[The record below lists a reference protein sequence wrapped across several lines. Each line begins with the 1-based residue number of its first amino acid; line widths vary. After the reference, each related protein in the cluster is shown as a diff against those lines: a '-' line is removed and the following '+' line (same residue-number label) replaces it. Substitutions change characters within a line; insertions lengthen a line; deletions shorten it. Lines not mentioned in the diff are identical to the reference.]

1 MQPSDPR
8 TSSGAS
14 RTAPAAWRLA
24 LALVALLSAIVAQAQ
39 EMQVIELRHRLASE
53 VIPIVQPL
61 LETGGVI
68 TGMDAMLF
76 VRTSPANL
84 AQIRQAVDA
93 LDRKPRQLLVT
104 VGQGTVTNVD
114 SSSVRGSATIG
125 SGDVQVGVNRPPGAE
140 PGASVRVDNRSQ
152 RADLTNVSSVR
163 ALEGMET
170 FIAIGQSVPVTTT
183 QVTRGWGGTLTQ
195 QSTEFHSAS
204 TGFYATVRVSGE
216 TVTLEISPQQQR
228 LRASVRGGPV
238 VETSGAMTTV
248 SGRLGEW
255 LALGAVQESSTS
267 GTGGLLAWGRQA
279 GSSQYSAWAR
289 VDEVP

>member
-1 MQPSDPR
+1 MQPRNAR
-8 TSSGAS
+8 TKS
-14 RTAPAAWRLA
+14 TAMTTTAAWRRVLA
-24 LALVALLSAIVAQAQ
+24 LAALLSAIVAQAQ
-39 EMQVIELRHRLASE
+39 EMQVIELRHRLATE

-61 LETGGVI
+61 LEPGGVI
-68 TGMDAMLF
+68 TGMDGTLF

-93 LDRKPRQLLVT
+93 LDRRPRQLLIT
-104 VGQGTVTNVD
+104 VGQGTVTNAD

-125 SGDVQVGVNRPPGAE
+125 GGDVQVGVNRPPGAE
-140 PGASVRVDNRSQ
+140 PGASVRVDSRSQ
-152 RADLTNVSSVR
+152 RADLANVSSVR

-183 QVTRGWGGTLTQ
+183 QVTRGWGGTVTQ
-195 QSTEFHSAS
+195 QSTEFRSAS

-228 LRASVRGGPV
+228 LRSSTRGPV
-238 VETSGAMTTV
+238 IETAGAVTTV

-255 LALGAVQESSTS
+255 LALGAVQESITS
-267 GTGGLLAWGRQA
+267 GTGGLLVRGRQS
-279 GSSQYSAWAR
+279 GSSQYSAWVK